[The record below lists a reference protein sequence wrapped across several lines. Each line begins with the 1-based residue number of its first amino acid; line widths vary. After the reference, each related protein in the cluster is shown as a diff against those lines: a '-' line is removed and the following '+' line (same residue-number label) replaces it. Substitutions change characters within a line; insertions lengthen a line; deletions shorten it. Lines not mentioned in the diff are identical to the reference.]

1 LLARWEID
9 ATPGAGA
16 GSASCGLW
24 EDRLGRPL
32 VVLEWMES
40 GGDKVILDENQPLYG
55 DSIAE

>member
-1 LLARWEID
+1 
-9 ATPGAGA
+9 
-16 GSASCGLW
+16 
-24 EDRLGRPL
+24 L